1 MNPGYPFAYDFVD
14 QDIAKLYRA
23 EQQMGSIFN
32 VFTILAIFISCLGLF
47 GLTNFIAEKRTK
59 EIGIRKVIGASVTGI
74 VALLSKGLIKLV
86 IIAILIATPL
96 AWWAMNNWLSDFAY
110 HVEIGWLVFVI
121 AGLASVLIALITISF
136 QAVKAALANPIKSLK
151 TE

>member
-1 MNPGYPFAYDFVD
+1 
-14 QDIAKLYRA
+14 
-23 EQQMGSIFN
+23 
-32 VFTILAIFISCLGLF
+32 LF

-86 IIAILIATPL
+86 ILAILIATPL
-96 AWWAMNNWLSDFAY
+96 AWWAMNSWLNDFAY
-110 HVEIGWLVFVI
+110 HTDIGWWVFVI
-121 AGLASVLIALITISF
+121 AGLASLLIALVTISF